1 MNSKL
6 KKIAKWG
13 ISAAKSNQT
22 TRRFLK
28 SVKKKIIDR
37 IDFER
42 SQQEIYNVANFYPTI
57 QEYVSQQHADL
68 KNSPLISILL
78 PTYNTPIQ
86 YLRECIDSILIQSYG
101 NWELC
106 IADDNS
112 PDRKV
117 VEVIKEYQH
126 KDKRIKL
133 VERKKNGHISES
145 TNSALRIASGE
156 FVALMDH
163 DDVLW
168 PNALYEMVKVINK
181 SPDVDLIYT
190 DEDKIDGGGAVH
202 SYPFLKPDFSPEFLE
217 SCNYITHFSC
227 IRRTLMEDI
236 GGFRKGCEGAQDWDL
251 FIRIGLVTTRIIHIP
266 KILYSWRVHEASTA
280 SDTDAKPYVYEAQL
294 KLLQNYL
301 KQSGRKGEIEK
312 GIIQQ
317 HRTIKYFVDDSL
329 SLEVII
335 RVKNQESLEELL
347 QSIKSSPA
355 NAAYKLTYVCDDEAA
370 IDTLHSKLLSDVKYR
385 ILPEFS
391 WSDIE
396 AIQSPYVLYIESTN
410 RIISDDWARLFLA
423 DVSRPGVGFVGPA
436 IMNESGEVFVSS
448 GVGVGYG
455 AGLQD
460 MLVGQP
466 MEDPHYTRGLY
477 AKSRRNVSAVNE
489 TCFAVKATVLK
500 EFAATDIYEIMINS
514 LHTYRHIYTPYI
526 RVAGRSE
533 LPVRSFDDILIP
545 HGYEDKYLNPNF
557 KHENGNMEVRYK

>member
-190 DEDKIDGGGAVH
+190 DEDKIDGGGAVQQIPLQVEKH
-202 SYPFLKPDFSPEFLE
+202 QRGINAPS
-217 SCNYITHFSC
+217 H
-227 IRRTLMEDI
+227 
-236 GGFRKGCEGAQDWDL
+236 RK
-251 FIRIGLVTTRIIHIP
+251 
-266 KILYSWRVHEASTA
+266 
-280 SDTDAKPYVYEAQL
+280 
-294 KLLQNYL
+294 
-301 KQSGRKGEIEK
+301 
-312 GIIQQ
+312 
-317 HRTIKYFVDDSL
+317 
-329 SLEVII
+329 
-335 RVKNQESLEELL
+335 
-347 QSIKSSPA
+347 
-355 NAAYKLTYVCDDEAA
+355 
-370 IDTLHSKLLSDVKYR
+370 
-385 ILPEFS
+385 
-391 WSDIE
+391 
-396 AIQSPYVLYIESTN
+396 
-410 RIISDDWARLFLA
+410 
-423 DVSRPGVGFVGPA
+423 
-436 IMNESGEVFVSS
+436 
-448 GVGVGYG
+448 
-455 AGLQD
+455 
-460 MLVGQP
+460 
-466 MEDPHYTRGLY
+466 
-477 AKSRRNVSAVNE
+477 
-489 TCFAVKATVLK
+489 
-500 EFAATDIYEIMINS
+500 
-514 LHTYRHIYTPYI
+514 
-526 RVAGRSE
+526 
-533 LPVRSFDDILIP
+533 
-545 HGYEDKYLNPNF
+545 
-557 KHENGNMEVRYK
+557 